1 MLDIP
6 FWTRVPRH
14 QGSQITIHSIPIK
27 YSLWL
32 QWITFYW
39 GLIQHYSTGPGG
51 SAKGYI
57 GQDAQPRGVKIKC
70 HEPEPK
76 FNVTVKRD
84 KNCSSYL
91 RSKVIK
97 VIFITFTKY
106 LVFLHIFCMC
116 VFLRDSGRRGEGHS
130 FFSSYLNQLHSAI
143 ILAIRQRVV
152 GIHINNFHL
161 LTLCENGDITL
172 LFHCLLWESVQMQ

>member
-70 HEPEPK
+70 HEPEPR

-97 VIFITFTKY
+97 VIFITFPNIWY
-106 LVFLHIFCMC
+106 FCTYSAR
-116 VFLRDSGRRGEGHS
+116 VYFYVTLEGEEKAIP
-130 FFSSYLNQLHSAI
+130 FS
-143 ILAIRQRVV
+143 V
-152 GIHINNFHL
+152 
-161 LTLCENGDITL
+161 LTSTSCTRP
-172 LFHCLLWESVQMQ
+172 